1 MSAFAMLL
9 LCLGIGVLASRYG
22 RVPQS
27 APPALNWWI
36 LNAALPALV
45 LAEVPKLQFSS
56 DLLLPVLA
64 MWIVF
69 LGAVVIFALLGRVL
83 DWDRGTVGALTLTC
97 GLGNTAFLGYAMIEA
112 LRGPEAL
119 GPAIIAD
126 QIGCFMALSTGGV
139 MAAAIYAGKQ
149 PKPHEI
155 FQKVLFFPSFLAFIV
170 ALGVRELGGWHPMIV
185 AILERLGN
193 TLTPLALFSVGL
205 QFRLTGDGDTVPLLS
220 GLAWKLAL
228 APLAVALTGM
238 LLGVKGLTFQVS
250 ILQAGMAPMI
260 SAGILAAQ
268 NGLAPALA
276 NRVVSLGIL
285 ASLGTVPLINL
296 ML

>member
-9 LCLGIGVLASRYG
+9 LCLGIGVLAARYG
-22 RVPQS
+22 RVPQA

-69 LGAVVIFALLGRVL
+69 LGAVVLFPLLGRVFG
-83 DWDRGTVGALTLTC
+83 WDRGTVGALTLTC
-97 GLGNTAFLGYAMIEA
+97 GLGNTAFLGYAMVEA

-139 MAAAIYAGKQ
+139 MVAAIYAGKQ
-149 PKPHEI
+149 PKAHEI
-155 FQKVLFFPSFLAFIV
+155 IHKVLFFPSFLAFVV
-170 ALGVRELGGWHPMIV
+170 ALLVRQLGGWPEAV
-185 AILERLGN
+185 LVILERLGS

-205 QFRLTGDGDTVPLLS
+205 QFRLSGDGDTVPLLS
-220 GLAWKLAL
+220 GLVWKLAL
-228 APLAVALTGM
+228 APLAVAVVGV
-238 LLGVKGLTFQVS
+238 LLGVHGFTLQASV
-250 ILQAGMAPMI
+250 LQAGMAPMI

-268 NGLAPALA
+268 SGLAPALA

-296 ML
+296 LL

>member
-1 MSAFAMLL
+1 MLL
-9 LCLGIGVLASRYG
+9 LCLGIGVLAARYG
-22 RVPQS
+22 RVPQA

-45 LAEVPKLQFSS
+45 LAEVPKLHFTS

-69 LGAVVIFALLGRVL
+69 LGALLIFPLLGRWL
-83 DWDRGTVGALTLTC
+83 SWDRGTTGALVLTC
-97 GLGNTAFLGYAMIEA
+97 GLGNTAFLGYAMVEA
-112 LRGPEAL
+112 LRGAEAL

-139 MAAAIYAGKQ
+139 MVAAYYAGKEHH
-149 PKPHEI
+149 PREI
-155 FQKVLFFPSFLAFIV
+155 LMKVLLFPSFLAFLV
-170 ALGVRELGGWHPMIV
+170 AMAAREFGGWPAPV
-185 AILERLGN
+185 LAILERLGS

-205 QFRLTGDGDTVPLLS
+205 QFRLSGDGDTVPLLS

-228 APLAVALTGM
+228 APLVVALVGL
-238 LLGVKGLTFQVS
+238 LLGVRGLTLQASV
-250 ILQAGMAPMI
+250 LQAGMAPMI

-268 NGLAPALA
+268 SGLAPALA
-276 NRVVSLGIL
+276 NRIVSLGIL

-296 ML
+296 LL

>member
-1 MSAFAMLL
+1 MLL
-9 LCLGIGVLASRYG
+9 LCLGIGVLAARYG
-22 RVPQS
+22 RVPQA

-45 LAEVPKLQFSS
+45 LAEVPKLHFSS

-69 LGAVVIFALLGRVL
+69 LGAVVIFALLGRAL
-83 DWDRGTVGALTLTC
+83 GWDRGTIGALTLTC
-97 GLGNTAFLGYAMIEA
+97 GLGNTAFLGYAMVEA

-139 MAAAIYAGKQ
+139 MTAAIYAGQQ
-149 PKPHEI
+149 PKAHEI

-170 ALGVRELGGWHPMIV
+170 ALGVRELGGWPESV
-185 AILERLGN
+185 AAILERLGS

-205 QFRLTGDGDTVPLLS
+205 QFRLSGDGDDTAPLLS

-228 APLAVALTGM
+228 APLAVAFTGM

-250 ILQAGMAPMI
+250 VLQAGMAPMI

-268 NGLAPALA
+268 SGLAPALA
-276 NRVVSLGIL
+276 NRIVSLGIL

-296 ML
+296 LL

>member
-1 MSAFAMLL
+1 MLL

-56 DLLLPVLA
+56 ELLLPVLA

-69 LGAVVIFALLGRVL
+69 LGAVVIFALLGRAL
-83 DWDRGTVGALTLTC
+83 SWDRGTIGALTLTC
-97 GLGNTAFLGYAMIEA
+97 GLGNTAFLGYAMVEA

-139 MAAAIYAGKQ
+139 MTAAIYAGKQ

-170 ALGVRELGGWHPMIV
+170 ALGVRQFGGWPEMV
-185 AILERLGN
+185 LTILERLGN

-205 QFRLTGDGDTVPLLS
+205 QFRLSGDGDNLPLLS

-228 APLAVALTGM
+228 APLAVAIVGIV
-238 LLGVKGLTFQVS
+238 LGVKGLTFQVS

-276 NRVVSLGIL
+276 NRIVSLGIL

-296 ML
+296 LL

>member
-1 MSAFAMLL
+1 MLL
-9 LCLGIGVLASRYG
+9 LCLGIGVLAARYG
-22 RVPQS
+22 RVPQA

-45 LAEVPKLQFSS
+45 LAEVPKLQFTS

-69 LGAVVIFALLGRVL
+69 LGALLIFPLLGRL
-83 DWDRGTVGALTLTC
+83 LGWDRGTIGAVVLTC

-112 LRGPEAL
+112 LRGTEAL

-139 MAAAIYAGKQ
+139 MVAAYYAGKQ
-149 PKPHEI
+149 PHPREI
-155 FQKVLFFPSFLAFIV
+155 LMKVLLFPSFLAFVV
-170 ALGVRELGGWHPMIV
+170 AIGVRMLGGWPESV
-185 AILERLGN
+185 LDILERLGS

-205 QFRLTGDGDTVPLLS
+205 QFRLRGEGNDTVPLLS

-228 APLAVALTGM
+228 APLVVTAVGM
-238 LLGVKGLTFQVS
+238 LMGVHGLTLQASV
-250 ILQAGMAPMI
+250 LQAGMAPMI

-296 ML
+296 LL